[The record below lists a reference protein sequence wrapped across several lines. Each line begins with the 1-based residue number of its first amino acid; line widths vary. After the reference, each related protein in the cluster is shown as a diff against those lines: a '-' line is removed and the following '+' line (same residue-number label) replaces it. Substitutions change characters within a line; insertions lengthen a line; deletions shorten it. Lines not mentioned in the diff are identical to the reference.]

1 MSRMSIKRRN
11 IEKTKI
17 KGQKA
22 PKRRNEHKW
31 FNVLIFLKKV
41 IFYHC
46 MCNQCYYDNDERE
59 KEMRWDER

>member
-22 PKRRNEHKW
+22 PKRRNDRIRRINRKAMIEMIKRVMRRNEHKW
-31 FNVLIFLKKV
+31 FNVLIFIWSK
-41 IFYHC
+41 
-46 MCNQCYYDNDERE
+46 
-59 KEMRWDER
+59 